1 MNLAEHVRLMANYNQ
16 AINTQIYT
24 TASKLSAAELS
35 LDRQAFFGSILGTL
49 NHILVGDIIWL
60 KRFAQHPANYA
71 VLEMVRSLPQPTG
84 LAQLLIE
91 DFGELRQQRQ
101 RLDAAI
107 VNWAEVVTDAEL
119 NYVLHYTN
127 TKGIPGNKC
136 FFSLIMHFFNHQTHH
151 RGQVTTLLS
160 QMSLDIGVTDLL
172 NFIPHAEHSSQ
183 I

>member
-1 MNLAEHVRLMANYNQ
+1 MNLAEHVCLMANYNQ
-16 AINTQIYT
+16 AINLQMYT
-24 TASKLSAAELS
+24 TASKLSVAELS

-71 VLEMVRSLPQPTG
+71 ELAIVRSMPQPTG

-91 DFGELRQQRQ
+91 DFEELRQQRQ
-101 RLDAAI
+101 LLDEAI
-107 VNWAEVVTDAEL
+107 INWSQVVTDIEL
-119 NYVLHYTN
+119 NHILHYTN

-160 QMSLDIGVTDLL
+160 QVGLDIGVTDLL
-172 NFIPHAEHSSQ
+172 DFIPHAEN
-183 I
+183 